1 MDTEVSGNKVISAQ
15 TENLK
20 LTPMIL
26 QNELATD
33 EKMADMDK
41 QASETAN
48 RKKVDAE
55 ELEKWNAEP
64 WDLEDHNR

>member
-20 LTPMIL
+20 LTPMTL

-33 EKMADMDK
+33 GKMADMDK

-55 ELEKWNAEP
+55 ELEK
-64 WDLEDHNR
+64 